1 MKLRKILLPLFSSLL
16 LTMLCGC
23 GPLEPIAPTNL
34 KVTLSAS
41 KANIVDLSWKKERSA
56 LVSYWVYYGTHN
68 NPYSAEC
75 YSHNITSTKCSIPLS
90 ESGTYYFWVRS
101 GWDNMGEYGSSYST
115 VASLDFTVETL
126 DAPSNLTVKNSE
138 STLNTVDLAWDEVDR
153 ASYYRVLYNTTNS
166 LSTASTWQESRTDST
181 TCSVTFSKY
190 GTYYFWVK
198 SCSTDFYDTPSEPS
212 NIATID
218 FYHEPLKAPTDL
230 KAESTPSGV
239 KLSWTSTRAPH
250 YLIYYSREND
260 SSTIERAFDFHVDIK
275 DTYFIL
281 PDYFESFFESGTTCY
296 FWVKSSDFRSEHKKD
311 TDSLSDF
318 SEVASF
324 TF

>member
-75 YSHNITSTKCSIPLS
+75 YSHNITSTNCSIPLS

-101 GWDNMGEYGSSYST
+101 ALYTEDDYRSSYFSK

-126 DAPSNLTVKNSE
+126 EVPSNLTAKASE
-138 STLNTVDLAWDEVDR
+138 STLNTVDLA
-153 ASYYRVLYNTTNS
+153 
-166 LSTASTWQESRTDST
+166 
-181 TCSVTFSKY
+181 
-190 GTYYFWVK
+190 
-198 SCSTDFYDTPSEPS
+198 
-212 NIATID
+212 
-218 FYHEPLKAPTDL
+218 
-230 KAESTPSGV
+230 
-239 KLSWTSTRAPH
+239 
-250 YLIYYSREND
+250 
-260 SSTIERAFDFHVDIK
+260 
-275 DTYFIL
+275 
-281 PDYFESFFESGTTCY
+281 
-296 FWVKSSDFRSEHKKD
+296 
-311 TDSLSDF
+311 
-318 SEVASF
+318 
-324 TF
+324 